1 MKLQVKGKIWGGGG
15 GLNNKEEVGGG
26 LSPYQLTRGVNVITC
41 FFFFKVMT
49 PTTHDDTVNKSSI
62 SM

>member
-1 MKLQVKGKIWGGGG
+1 M
-15 GLNNKEEVGGG
+15 NNKEEVGGG